1 MKTQKAS
8 SSPEVASQIG
18 EHYIFVKEERAE
30 RQLDRRATGWQTLAL
45 HVPAVWSWVSSLA
58 FLCLFS
64 HL

>member
-45 HVPAVWSWVSSLA
+45 HVPAV
-58 FLCLFS
+58 
-64 HL
+64 